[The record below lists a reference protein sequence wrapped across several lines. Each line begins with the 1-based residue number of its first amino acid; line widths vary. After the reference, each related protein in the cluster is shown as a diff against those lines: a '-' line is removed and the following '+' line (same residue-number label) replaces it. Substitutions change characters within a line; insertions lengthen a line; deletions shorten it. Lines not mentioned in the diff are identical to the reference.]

1 MELGKGIIPALLTP
15 FTETE
20 EVDYEALRAHTRSMV
35 ESGVQGIFCLG
46 TNGEFYA
53 LTESE
58 KLKITETVVDEV
70 NGKIPVYAG
79 SGEISTRTV
88 IRLTNAFQKLG
99 VSAVSVITPYFIHP
113 SQHELYEHYGRIARE
128 TQLPVIL
135 YNIPMRTHVNLEP
148 ETVAD
153 LARDF
158 PGIIGMKDS
167 SGDIER
173 IKRIIDITPGSFK
186 VLSGDD
192 GLILDTLLL
201 GGTGAIS
208 GTANVIPDILVNLYG
223 AFLEG
228 DIKKARMLQDRI
240 APLRADGKLGT
251 SPGVVKLQANLAG
264 CPVGKCRMPIRMD
277 DPETVETIR
286 KNLKRYYGI
295 PTGK

>member
-1 MELGKGIIPALLTP
+1 
-15 FTETE
+15 
-20 EVDYEALRAHTRSMV
+20 
-35 ESGVQGIFCLG
+35 
-46 TNGEFYA
+46 
-53 LTESE
+53 
-58 KLKITETVVDEV
+58 
-70 NGKIPVYAG
+70 
-79 SGEISTRTV
+79 
-88 IRLTNAFQKLG
+88 
-99 VSAVSVITPYFIHP
+99 
-113 SQHELYEHYGRIARE
+113 
-128 TQLPVIL
+128 
-135 YNIPMRTHVNLEP
+135 MRTHVNLEP

-264 CPVGKCRMPIRMD
+264 CPAGKCRMPIRMD
-277 DPETVETIR
+277 DPETIETIR
-286 KNLKRYYGI
+286 KNLERYYGI